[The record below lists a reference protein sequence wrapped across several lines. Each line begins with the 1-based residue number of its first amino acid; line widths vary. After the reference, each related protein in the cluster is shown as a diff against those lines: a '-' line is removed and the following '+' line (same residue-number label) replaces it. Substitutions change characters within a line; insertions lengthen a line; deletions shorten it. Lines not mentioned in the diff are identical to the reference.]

1 MGTASSPVSAGF
13 GNSRRPTCALQT
25 GGNTYYELQN
35 RNLDRYIYIFTPHTI
50 EKIYERYMHASILL
64 QHLAT
69 APLDTRQLHEL
80 VLCKFSIL
88 DNTSQPHP
96 VTFSRLASI
105 YAQHLATALLDTR
118 RHPHPRPHSLTL
130 RHAPQGGGAPPP
142 PHRLKPLL
150 NPKTSHK
157 FTRPPNKRKNEKK
170 TQQLKLEELREL

>member
-35 RNLDRYIYIFTPHTI
+35 RNQDIYIFTPHTI

-80 VLCKFSIL
+80 VRDICQPPRHLCKFSIL
-88 DNTSQPHP
+88 YNTSQPHP

-130 RHAPQGGGAPPP
+130 RHAPQGGEAP
-142 PHRLKPLL
+142 RGT
-150 NPKTSHK
+150 TSYNSS
-157 FTRPPNKRKNEKK
+157 RPFLARM
-170 TQQLKLEELREL
+170 